1 VRHLFIILI
10 TAGVLLLPCAA
21 KADWTDDFSG
31 TAMSGIWFSESSVNT
46 GDLSQDGGVNGVL
59 NFTSGGTYTDWASY
73 DSAFSFGLENDFS
86 ARADFGFAW
95 SPGGQQGGAQAGIL
109 MRMTGHDGQGT
120 QSFIGAL
127 STGYLTGYGYYNAIG
142 HNDTINIYGDSYEGL
157 GWFGLMYDSGDD
169 ILYAGIF
176 RPGETTPFHGEWVE
190 DFSGLVGDGGRVK
203 FSLEGWANF
212 ACVGEGQAALDNFN
226 ATAAPEP
233 VSTALFLIGGA
244 TLAIR
249 RLRRK

>member
-1 VRHLFIILI
+1 MKHIFVILVA
-10 TAGVLLLPCAA
+10 AGVLLSPCAA

-46 GDLSQDGGVNGVL
+46 GDLSQDGGTNGVL
-59 NFTSGGTYTDWASY
+59 NFTSGGTYADWAAY
-73 DSAFSFGLENDFS
+73 GSAFSFGLENDFS
-86 ARADFGFAW
+86 AKVDYGFAW
-95 SPGGQQGGAQAGIL
+95 APGGQQGAQAGIL
-109 MRMTGHDGQGT
+109 MRMTGQDGNGT
-120 QSFIGAL
+120 PSFYGTL
-127 STGYLTGYGYYNAIG
+127 STGYLSDHGYYNAIG
-142 HNDTINIYGDSYEGL
+142 HNDVFNIYGDNYEGL

-176 RPGETTPFHGEWVE
+176 RQGETTPFYGEQIGN
-190 DFSGLVGDGGRVK
+190 FSGLVGDGGSVK
-203 FSLEGWANF
+203 FSLEGWANY

-226 ATAAPEP
+226 ASAAPEP

-244 TLAIR
+244 TLAAR